1 MIGVDELAQLEPTL
15 RAAVF
20 ITTVAM
26 LVAAE
31 RLRPRRTFRPWP
43 MIKANVGLLITD
55 TLIVRLVSTT
65 SLVGLA
71 FYAADQGWGVLN
83 VTTGPVWLEFI
94 VAVVILDLV
103 LYTQHR
109 VLHWL
114 PWLWRLH
121 SVHHAD
127 PAFDVTTGVRFH
139 PGEILVSLAI
149 KALAVLAIGASPMAT
164 LVFEILL
171 SSASLFT
178 HANVALPPRFET
190 RLRQLIV
197 TPEMHRVHH
206 SHDPEEHNRNYGF
219 LISAWDRLFGSYR
232 GEAALPQERMHIG
245 LNEVP
250 EIEAQKLGAM
260 LALPFKQ
267 VVH

>member
-1 MIGVDELAQLEPTL
+1 MVGVEDLATSEPTL
-15 RAAVF
+15 RAAAF
-20 ITTVAM
+20 ITIAV
-26 LVAAE
+26 LLIAAE
-31 RLRPRRTFRPWP
+31 RLWPRRTFRPWP
-43 MIKANVGLLITD
+43 MIRTNVGLLIAN

-71 FYAADQGWGVLN
+71 FYAADQGWGALN
-83 VTTGPVWLEFI
+83 VTAGPVWLEFI

-103 LYTQHR
+103 LYAQHR

-127 PAFDVTTGVRFH
+127 SAFDVTTGVRFH
-139 PGEILVSLAI
+139 PGEIIVSLAI
-149 KALAVLAIGASPMAT
+149 KALAVIVVGASPMAT

-178 HANVALPPRFET
+178 HANLALPPRFEAG
-190 RLRQLIV
+190 LRQLIV

-219 LISAWDRLFGSYR
+219 LLSAWDRWFGSYR
-232 GEAALPQERMHIG
+232 GEAALPQARMHIG
-245 LNEVP
+245 LGDVP

-260 LALPFKQ
+260 LALPFKRP
-267 VVH
+267 VH